1 MTSAYIPSNPPE
13 AAGEQDQGL
22 TWLLAPQRALE
33 APAHEIGGKATGL
46 LRLARIG
53 APVPPWFV
61 ISSSAFLDH
70 LASAPGYPKAQRMMM
85 ELERITSSRDEDP
98 SRFMR
103 QAHEVAAAF
112 ESLILQ
118 TELAAPL
125 KAEIEHVART
135 LLRDAES
142 IAVRSSMVGEDSE
155 THSFAGQLESFLFQR
170 ELEQIFTSVKRCWA
184 SAFSPHAL
192 MYRSRAGLSLG
203 FVQVGVLLQAMIDGE
218 VSGVMFTANP
228 VTRKANEVLIT
239 SAWGIGE
246 GIVSGACNTDEF
258 VCQRLADGVQ
268 LETSS
273 KIAHKDVMLVR
284 AGDAGGT
291 EEREV
296 EPALRDVRSLS
307 DEQVRELDRW
317 ALELDT
323 NEEIDG
329 APFDVEW
336 TLRGGELFLLQ
347 ARPITTKMV
356 PEPELEGPRTVF
368 DNANIQE
375 SYCGVTTPLTYSFA
389 AHAYQSVYIQ
399 TFRVLGLP
407 DAELEVL
414 RPVLGNLLSLIDGRI
429 YYNLNNWYKGLKI
442 LPSFG
447 QNKEDMEAMMGVEEP
462 VDFIEDE
469 VLSWAQK
476 ASRMPQLLETWV
488 RLQRR
493 FAKLERDVPAFL
505 LRFEELIGNISR
517 EQMSRM
523 SFSEL
528 FALMQRIEGEFLGCW
543 DTPIVNDF
551 YTMMS
556 VGKLRRAI
564 ERAGLDAPDE
574 VLADLLGGQDGIE
587 STEPTHELMRIARLL
602 RTANEL
608 DYLQKIT
615 TCSPED
621 FLALVRTHSP
631 MIWRRIEHYIER
643 YGDRTIG
650 ELKLET
656 ITLRQ
661 DRQFLV
667 KVLANY
673 IKRPDI
679 DPDALRQQE
688 RSRMREAVRLLRGE
702 TPLLARRKLGALLE
716 AARASVKHRE
726 NMRLART
733 RLFGVFRSLYLAI
746 GARLVDAGVLEH
758 ERDVFYLTREEITAY
773 FEGRSVTRNLAGVVS
788 LRREE
793 FEDYERREVSHRI
806 DAFGPVY
813 IGNRFAP
820 APVAKE
826 ALDASVLQ
834 GTGCYSGVVE
844 ANLAVVMSPDDEL
857 DLDGQILT
865 TLRTDPGWAP
875 LFPTAGGILVERGS
889 TLSHSAVVAREL
901 GIPAVV
907 GVPNLLA
914 IVQDGERVRL
924 DGGAGTVER
933 LTQQEMEEE

>member
-1 MTSAYIPSNPPE
+1 MTSAYMTRTVEDVS
-13 AAGEQDQGL
+13 EQL
-22 TWLLAPQRALE
+22 ILSPARALE
-33 APAHEIGGKATGL
+33 ARAHEIGGKAAGL
-46 LRLARIG
+46 LRLAKLD
-53 APVPPWFV
+53 APVPPWLV

-70 LASAPGYPKAQRMMM
+70 LASAPGYPEAQRAMM
-85 ELERITSSRDEDP
+85 ELERISPEEDP
-98 SRFMR
+98 AGFMR
-103 QAHEVAAAF
+103 AAHEVSVMF
-112 ESLILQ
+112 EAMILEHTLSASLQ
-118 TELAAPL
+118 
-125 KAEIEHVART
+125 AEIGRALEH
-135 LLRDAES
+135 LLEGADA

-155 THSFAGQLESFLFQR
+155 QHSFAGQLESFLFQR
-170 ELEQIFTSVKRCWA
+170 DVSQVLDSVKRCWA
-184 SAFSPHAL
+184 SAYSAHAL
-192 MYRSRAGLSLG
+192 MYRRRAGLSLG
-203 FVQVGVLLQAMIDGE
+203 FVQVGVILQAMIDGE

-228 VTRKANEVLIT
+228 VSGRADQVLIT
-239 SAWGIGE
+239 SAWGVGE

-258 VCQRLADGVQ
+258 VCERGLDDEHAEISAQ
-268 LETSS
+268 L
-273 KIAHKDVMLVR
+273 AHKDVMLAR
-284 AGDAGGT
+284 ADPNRGGT
-291 EEREV
+291 IEQQVPPERHHI
-296 EPALRDVRSLS
+296 RSLS
-307 DEQVRELDRW
+307 REEVVSLYQWARKLDV
-317 ALELDT
+317 LE
-323 NEEIDG
+323 G

-347 ARPITTKMV
+347 ARPITTAIAPPAEV
-356 PEPELEGPRTVF
+356 DGPRTVF

-407 DAELEVL
+407 EAELEVL

-429 YYNLNNWYKGLKI
+429 YYNLNNWYRGLKI

-447 QNKEDMEAMMGVEEP
+447 QNKEDMESMMGVEEP

-476 ASRMPQLLETWV
+476 VGRMPQLLKTWT

-493 FAKLERDVPAFL
+493 FSRLDRDVPTFL
-505 LRFEELIGNISR
+505 QRFEVLIGGISH
-517 EQMSRM
+517 ERM
-523 SFSEL
+523 EEMTLSEL
-528 FALMQRIEGEFLGCW
+528 FVLMQGVEVEFLQCW

-564 ERAGLDAPDE
+564 ERAGLAHPDE

-602 RTANEL
+602 REANEE
-608 DYLQKIT
+608 DYPALI
-615 TCSPED
+615 SSMEPLE
-621 FLALVRTHSP
+621 FLALVKERSP
-631 MIWRRIEHYIER
+631 NRWRRIERYIER

-656 ITLRQ
+656 VTLRQ
-661 DRQFLV
+661 DPRFLV

-688 RSRMREAVRLLRGE
+688 RSRMREAVQLLRAN
-702 TPLLARRKLGALLE
+702 TPLLERRKLGALLE
-716 AARASVKHRE
+716 AARDGVKHRE

-733 RLFGVFRSLYLAI
+733 RLFGIFRSLYLGI
-746 GARLVDAGVLEH
+746 GRRLADARVLEDT
-758 ERDVFYLTREEITAY
+758 RDVFYLTREELLAY
-773 FEGRSVTRNLAGVVS
+773 FEGRAVTTDLSGLAA

-793 FEDYERREVSHRI
+793 FDGFKKREVSHRI
-806 DAFGPVY
+806 TALGPVY

-820 APVAKE
+820 APVPQE
-826 ALDASVLQ
+826 SLDASVLQ
-834 GTGCYSGVVE
+834 GTGCYAGVVE
-844 ANLAVVMSPDDEL
+844 ADLAVVMSPDDEL
-857 DLDGQILT
+857 DLNGQILT

-914 IVQDGERVRL
+914 IVRDGERVRL
-924 DGGAGTVER
+924 DGGAGTVLRTSITEDHKS
-933 LTQQEMEEE
+933 EEA

>member
-1 MTSAYIPSNPPE
+1 MTSAYMTRTEPTENTDS
-13 AAGEQDQGL
+13 QVL
-22 TWLLAPQRALE
+22 TPARARM
-33 APAHEIGGKATGL
+33 ARAHEIGGKAAGL
-46 LRLARIG
+46 LRLANLD

-70 LASAPGYPKAQRMMM
+70 LASSPGYPAAQRAMM
-85 ELERITSSRDEDP
+85 ELERISPEEDP
-98 SRFMR
+98 AGFMR
-103 QAHEVAAAF
+103 LAHEVSGLF
-112 ESLILQ
+112 EAVIL
-118 TELAAPL
+118 EKDLAGVL
-125 KAEIEHVART
+125 QAEIERALGS
-135 LLRDAES
+135 LLEDADA

-155 THSFAGQLESFLFQR
+155 QHSFAGQLESFLFQR
-170 ELEQIFTSVKRCWA
+170 ELAQVLDSVKRCWA
-184 SAFSPHAL
+184 SAFSAHAL
-192 MYRSRAGLSLG
+192 MYRRRAGLPLG
-203 FVQVGVLLQAMIDGE
+203 FLQVGVILQAMIDGE

-228 VTRKANEVLIT
+228 ISGRADHVLIT
-239 SAWGIGE
+239 SAWGVGE

-258 VCQRLADGVQ
+258 VCERGLADEEVEISAK
-268 LETSS
+268 L
-273 KIAHKDVMLVR
+273 AHKDVMLAR
-284 AGDAGGT
+284 AEGGGT
-291 EEREV
+291 IEQQVLPDRQHI
-296 EPALRDVRSLS
+296 RSLS
-307 DEQVRELDRW
+307 RDEVVSLYQWARKLD
-317 ALELDT
+317 ALE
-323 NEEIDG
+323 G

-347 ARPITTKMV
+347 ARPITTALAPPAEV
-356 PEPELEGPRTVF
+356 DGPRTVF

-407 DAELEVL
+407 EAELEVL

-429 YYNLNNWYKGLKI
+429 YYNLNNWYKGLQI

-447 QNKEDMEAMMGVEEP
+447 QNKEDMESMMGVEEP

-469 VLSWAQK
+469 VLSWAEK
-476 ASRMPQLLETWV
+476 VGRMPQLLKTWA

-493 FAKLERDVPAFL
+493 FSRLDRDVPEFL
-505 LRFEELIGNISR
+505 ARFEELLAGISR
-517 EQMSRM
+517 EQMKEM
-523 SFSEL
+523 TFSEL
-528 FALMQRIEGEFLGCW
+528 FALMQRIEGEFLQCW

-564 ERAGLDAPDE
+564 ERAGFSNVDE
-574 VLADLLGGQDGIE
+574 MLADLLGGQDGIE
-587 STEPTHELMRIARLL
+587 STEPTHELMRIAKLL
-602 RTANEL
+602 REAEEE
-608 DYLQKIT
+608 DYPALI
-615 TCSPED
+615 SSMDPLE
-621 FLALVRTHSP
+621 FLATVQHRSP
-631 MIWRRIEHYIER
+631 TRWSRIERYIER
-643 YGDRTIG
+643 YGDRTMG

-656 ITLRQ
+656 VTLRQ
-661 DRQFLV
+661 DPRFLV

-688 RSRMREAVRLLRGE
+688 RSRMREAVQLLRAK
-702 TPLLARRKLGALLE
+702 TPVLERRRLGALLE
-716 AARASVKHRE
+716 AARDSVKHRE

-733 RLFGVFRSLYLAI
+733 RLFGIFRSLYSSIGQRLAD
-746 GARLVDAGVLEH
+746 ARVLEH
-758 ERDVFYLTREEITAY
+758 TRDVFFLTREELNAY
-773 FEGRSVTRNLAGVVS
+773 FEGRAVTTNLAGLVA
-788 LRREE
+788 LRRVE
-793 FEDYERREVSHRI
+793 FGAFEKREVSHRI
-806 DAFGPVY
+806 MAFGPVY
-813 IGNRFAP
+813 IGNAFAS
-820 APVAKE
+820 APVPQE
-826 ALDASVLQ
+826 SLDASVLQ
-834 GTGCYSGVVE
+834 GTGCYAGVVE

-914 IVQDGERVRL
+914 IVRDGERVRL
-924 DGGAGTVER
+924 DGGAGSVTR
-933 LTQQEMEEE
+933 MEVAPDQKSEEA